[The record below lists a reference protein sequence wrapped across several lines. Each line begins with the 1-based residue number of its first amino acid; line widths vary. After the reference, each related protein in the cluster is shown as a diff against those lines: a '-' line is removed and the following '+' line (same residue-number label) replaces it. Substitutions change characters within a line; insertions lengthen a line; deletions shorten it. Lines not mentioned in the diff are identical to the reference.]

1 MKLSLYKFN
10 KINVKGENMK
20 YLSILFSLLAL
31 TFYSSCGSDSTGG
44 SGGIGPGGG
53 GGTGSVTF
61 TIQGQA
67 TGANYNFYFKPSVDV
82 KVSRIIANLPAQPY
96 SDTITNTNTAYVF
109 SKDSFYTWYEYQGI
123 TTGMAWNF
131 VFSGN
136 IVSGGSAY
144 TSTANFTVP

>member
-1 MKLSLYKFN
+1 MKLSLYKFI

-31 TFYSSCGSDSTGG
+31 TFYSSCGSDSTGNN
-44 SGGIGPGGG
+44 GGIGPGG

-61 TIQGQA
+61 TMQGQA
-67 TGANYNFYFKPSVDV
+67 NGANYSFYFQPSVDV

-109 SKDSFYTWYEYQGI
+109 SKDTAYTWYEYQGI
-123 TTGMAWNF
+123 AQGQAWNF
-131 VFSGN
+131 VFTGN
-136 IVSGGSAY
+136 IVSSGSAY
-144 TSTANFTVP
+144 TSTANFSVP

>member
-1 MKLSLYKFN
+1 MKLSLYKFI

-44 SGGIGPGGG
+44 TGGIGPGG

-61 TIQGQA
+61 TMQGQA
-67 TGANYNFYFKPSVDV
+67 NGANYRFYFQPSVDV

-109 SKDSFYTWYEYQGI
+109 SKDTAYTWYEYQGI
-123 TTGMAWNF
+123 STGQAWNF
-131 VFSGN
+131 VFTGN
-136 IVSGGSAY
+136 IVSSGSAY
-144 TSTANFTVP
+144 TSTANFSVP